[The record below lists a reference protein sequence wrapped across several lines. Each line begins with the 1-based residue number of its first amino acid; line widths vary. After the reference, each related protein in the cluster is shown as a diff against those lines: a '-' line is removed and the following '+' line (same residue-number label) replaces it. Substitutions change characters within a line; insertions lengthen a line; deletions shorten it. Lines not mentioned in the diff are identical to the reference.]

1 MKVEI
6 QKIAMGCKPD
16 PYKFTILEREIVN
29 CYTIV
34 LAKYEGCITFNGE
47 KLMLCDAIIPYD
59 IETLDPHFIE
69 GHHVVARFE
78 PTERGKK
85 LAKLCALSLP

>member
-1 MKVEI
+1 MNIEI

-16 PYKFTILEREIVN
+16 PFKFTIIEREIIN
-29 CYTIV
+29 GFTIV
-34 LAKYEGCITFNGE
+34 LARYDGCISFGGE

-78 PTERGKK
+78 PTKRGKR
-85 LAKLCALSLP
+85 LAQICALSL

>member
-1 MKVEI
+1 MSTQI

-16 PYKFTILEREIVN
+16 PYKFTIIEREIVN

-34 LAKYEGCITFNGE
+34 LARYEGCSNFGGD

-69 GHHVVARFE
+69 GHHIIARFI
-78 PTERGKK
+78 PTETGKK
-85 LAKLCALSLP
+85 LARICALSLP